1 MSSFTTSINLPQG
14 SSFSPPAWQ
23 PHLQRLCSLLV
34 AFVHINLISSPRPLT
49 PSVPAIPLI
58 SNLRVISSAFSSLW
72 QSLSW
77 RLNPD
82 WTVHNSYERHLFFIV
97 LLSTRLFTL
106 FSVRFLRPGQKLWH
120 DSFLHCPQKWTESP
134 QRYLSTCSFI
144 SFTHTFCHFLIKE
157 SRVYL
162 SHDQL
167 YAYN

>member
-82 WTVHNSYERHLFFIV
+82 WTVHNSYERHLFFYCFIV
-97 LLSTRLFTL
+97 NSPFYTFLRPFSAPWPETWTRLF
-106 FSVRFLRPGQKLWH
+106 SA
-120 DSFLHCPQKWTESP
+120 
-134 QRYLSTCSFI
+134 LSTEMDRVSATLSF
-144 SFTHTFCHFLIKE
+144 HLLI
-157 SRVYL
+157 YL
-162 SHDQL
+162 IYSHIL
-167 YAYN
+167 SLLN

>member
-82 WTVHNSYERHLFFIV
+82 WTVHNSYERHLFF
-97 LLSTRLFTL
+97 LLFYCQLTFLHFSPSVFCPETLTRLF
-106 FSVRFLRPGQKLWH
+106 SA
-120 DSFLHCPQKWTESP
+120 
-134 QRYLSTCSFI
+134 LSTEMDLVSATLSF
-144 SFTHTFCHFLIKE
+144 HLLI
-157 SRVYL
+157 YL
-162 SHDQL
+162 IYSHIL
-167 YAYN
+167 SLLN

>member
-82 WTVHNSYERHLFFIV
+82 WTVHNSYERHLFF
-97 LLSTRLFTL
+97 LLFYCQLAFLHFSPSVFCALARNFDTTL
-106 FSVRFLRPGQKLWH
+106 FCTVHRNGPSLRNVIFPLAH
-120 DSFLHCPQKWTESP
+120 
-134 QRYLSTCSFI
+134 
-144 SFTHTFCHFLIKE
+144 
-157 SRVYL
+157 L
-162 SHDQL
+162 SHL
-167 YAYN
+167 LTHSVTS